1 MILWILLSL
10 AVLYVL
16 LVVIAITAVVL
27 DNHQPAETIAWVVV
41 IASVPVLGLL
51 LYFFFGQ
58 DLRRERLFS
67 KKSLDLLTH
76 KMMSRYVSQKG
87 NSDIPKED
95 IHLIRFMKMHNYAF
109 PFVGNDVHVF
119 TEGEDFIGDMLR
131 HIGRATH
138 HIHME
143 FYIVEDDPVGRLVH
157 DALMDA
163 AGRGVKVRFIYDD
176 VGCWNVPRSFF
187 REMEKAGIEV
197 VSVLPVR
204 FHRFAHHINYRNHRK
219 LVVIDGKIGYVGGM
233 NLALRYVRP
242 VQGKKWY
249 DTHIRIEGSGVYGLQ
264 LLFLSNWFW
273 TSREMVNAPAYYPP
287 CSASSNS
294 GVLLQIVSSVPF
306 SNWPALMMGYCKA
319 IHNARKRVLIQTPY
333 FMPTQS
339 LIESLQ
345 TAAMSGV
352 QVQLMVPEKP
362 GGFWMTWCNQSY
374 FGDMLKAGV
383 ELYTYLPGMM
393 HAKMIVVDDRFVSIG
408 SANMDFR
415 SMLDTFEACAFI
427 YDEGFCRQMQQRFF
441 EARKDCKRIDLQ
453 TWRSRSLRRR
463 LIASF
468 VRIFSP
474 MF

>member
-51 LYFFFGQ
+51 LYFIFAQ

-197 VSVLPVR
+197 VSFLPVR
-204 FHRFAHHINYRNHRK
+204 FHRLAHHINYRNHRK

-233 NLALRYVRP
+233 NL
-242 VQGKKWY
+242 
-249 DTHIRIEGSGVYGLQ
+249 
-264 LLFLSNWFW
+264 
-273 TSREMVNAPAYYPP
+273 
-287 CSASSNS
+287 
-294 GVLLQIVSSVPF
+294 VL
-306 SNWPALMMGYCKA
+306 
-319 IHNARKRVLIQTPY
+319 
-333 FMPTQS
+333 
-339 LIESLQ
+339 
-345 TAAMSGV
+345 
-352 QVQLMVPEKP
+352 
-362 GGFWMTWCNQSY
+362 
-374 FGDMLKAGV
+374 
-383 ELYTYLPGMM
+383 
-393 HAKMIVVDDRFVSIG
+393 
-408 SANMDFR
+408 
-415 SMLDTFEACAFI
+415 
-427 YDEGFCRQMQQRFF
+427 
-441 EARKDCKRIDLQ
+441 
-453 TWRSRSLRRR
+453 RSLR
-463 LIASF
+463 
-468 VRIFSP
+468 
-474 MF
+474 

>member
-1 MILWILLSL
+1 
-10 AVLYVL
+10 
-16 LVVIAITAVVL
+16 
-27 DNHQPAETIAWVVV
+27 
-41 IASVPVLGLL
+41 
-51 LYFFFGQ
+51 
-58 DLRRERLFS
+58 
-67 KKSLDLLTH
+67 
-76 KMMSRYVSQKG
+76 
-87 NSDIPKED
+87 
-95 IHLIRFMKMHNYAF
+95 
-109 PFVGNDVHVF
+109 
-119 TEGEDFIGDMLR
+119 
-131 HIGRATH
+131 
-138 HIHME
+138 
-143 FYIVEDDPVGRLVH
+143 
-157 DALMDA
+157 MDA

-197 VSVLPVR
+197 VSFLPVR
-204 FHRFAHHINYRNHRK
+204 FHRLAHHINYRNHRK

-383 ELYTYLPGMM
+383 ELFTYLPGMM

-427 YDEGFCRQMQQRFF
+427 YDEGFCRQMQQRFY

>member
-1 MILWILLSL
+1 
-10 AVLYVL
+10 
-16 LVVIAITAVVL
+16 
-27 DNHQPAETIAWVVV
+27 
-41 IASVPVLGLL
+41 
-51 LYFFFGQ
+51 
-58 DLRRERLFS
+58 
-67 KKSLDLLTH
+67 
-76 KMMSRYVSQKG
+76 
-87 NSDIPKED
+87 
-95 IHLIRFMKMHNYAF
+95 
-109 PFVGNDVHVF
+109 
-119 TEGEDFIGDMLR
+119 
-131 HIGRATH
+131 
-138 HIHME
+138 
-143 FYIVEDDPVGRLVH
+143 
-157 DALMDA
+157 
-163 AGRGVKVRFIYDD
+163 
-176 VGCWNVPRSFF
+176 
-187 REMEKAGIEV
+187 
-197 VSVLPVR
+197 
-204 FHRFAHHINYRNHRK
+204 
-219 LVVIDGKIGYVGGM
+219 
-233 NLALRYVRP
+233 
-242 VQGKKWY
+242 
-249 DTHIRIEGSGVYGLQ
+249 
-264 LLFLSNWFW
+264 
-273 TSREMVNAPAYYPP
+273 
-287 CSASSNS
+287 
-294 GVLLQIVSSVPF
+294 
-306 SNWPALMMGYCKA
+306 
-319 IHNARKRVLIQTPY
+319 
-333 FMPTQS
+333 MPTQS

>member
-109 PFVGNDVHVF
+109 TFVGNDVHVF

-197 VSVLPVR
+197 VSFLPVR
-204 FHRFAHHINYRNHRK
+204 FHRLAHHINYRNHRK